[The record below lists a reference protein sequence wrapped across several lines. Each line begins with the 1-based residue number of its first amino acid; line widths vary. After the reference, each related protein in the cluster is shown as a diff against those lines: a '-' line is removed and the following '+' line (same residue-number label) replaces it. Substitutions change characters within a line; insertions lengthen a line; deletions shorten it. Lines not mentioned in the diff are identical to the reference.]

1 MEASDLEHFKFSEIS
16 FHRYDSKG
24 ITAIHCKQINYRW
37 PYFPTIDEKE
47 CKVNNFYNVAKVVDA
62 RKGMGSS
69 HPLSNKK
76 LTNKE
81 SSPRKENQGE

>member
-1 MEASDLEHFKFSEIS
+1 
-16 FHRYDSKG
+16 
-24 ITAIHCKQINYRW
+24 
-37 PYFPTIDEKE
+37 
-47 CKVNNFYNVAKVVDA
+47 VDA